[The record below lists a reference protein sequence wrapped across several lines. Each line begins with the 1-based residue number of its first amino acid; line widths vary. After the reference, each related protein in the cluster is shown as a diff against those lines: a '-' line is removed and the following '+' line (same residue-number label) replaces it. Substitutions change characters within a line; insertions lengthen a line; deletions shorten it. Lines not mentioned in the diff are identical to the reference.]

1 MPRRTLA
8 SLVLAVLCAGSS
20 GCLLLPVRSA
30 PGVEGR
36 VVDAMTKRP
45 LAGALVV
52 VRFDG
57 RHGDLLPDPPDRE
70 HLGHAELRT
79 DAQGRF
85 RVGRHFSPGVALWPF
100 FAGEARVIS
109 VLAAGYRCP
118 RPQKT
123 APGAPI
129 EVALAPAADRAD
141 QRASC
146 RPVAA
151 RPGEAAAYMA
161 GWRALFDDGTSDQAQ
176 EDQHRLEQILA
187 ARTALGFGE
196 NCEGPVVDLAL
207 APDGQLAAIAQLER
221 SGTAVH
227 VVDLAD
233 GSSVRAGVA
242 ERMPPRRLAWT
253 TPLQLVAWEPV
264 ATPLR
269 AAATA
274 RLAKER
280 VEVLWNA
287 PAMRARTAPPPTPA
301 PAPPAAPSL
310 PLEPEDIYD
319 EGSNRWAGRTFQL
332 LRDLDPS
339 TGLARERLR
348 IVAAG
353 GERHEVDLP
362 GEPCGPT
369 GHFGRPQYRI
379 SADGSRAVDLRFVG
393 GACRAVSI
401 DLDSGAWKAIDRAGR
416 ARAECRSERRIPPS
430 HLGVALRGYLRQV
443 EGSLAGA
450 GVDATRAYVLRIESS
465 GVARAETRDPSG
477 RTLHVALAPFP
488 VATPLR
494 IVHVSNV
501 APVDGISRPKPLRK
515 APPKVVPKAVRPAP
529 PVDDEQGLEPL

>member
-8 SLVLAVLCAGSS
+8 SLVLTALCAATS

-36 VVDAMTKRP
+36 VVEAGTKRP
-45 LAGALVV
+45 LAGALVL

-57 RHGDLLPDPPDRE
+57 RHGNLLPDRE

-79 DAQGRF
+79 DADGRF
-85 RVGRHFSPGVALWPF
+85 RVGRYFAPGVALWPYF
-100 FAGEARVIS
+100 EGEARVLS
-109 VLAAGYRCP
+109 VLAEGYRCP
-118 RPQKT
+118 RPQKV
-123 APGAPI
+123 APSAPI
-129 EVALAPAADRAD
+129 EVALVPAADRAD
-141 QRASC
+141 QRGSC

-161 GWRALFDDGTSDQAQ
+161 GWRALFDEAVSDQAL
-176 EDQHRLEQILA
+176 EDQRRLEQILA

-196 NCEGPVVDLAL
+196 NCEGPVFDLAL
-207 APDGQLAAIAQLER
+207 SPDGQMAAIAQREKQ
-221 SGTAVH
+221 GTAVQ
-227 VVDLAD
+227 VVDLAA
-233 GSSVRAGVA
+233 GGTARSVRAGVA

-253 TPLQLVAWEPV
+253 SPRQLVVWEPV

-269 AAATA
+269 ASATA
-274 RLAKER
+274 RLAEGR

-287 PAMRARTAPPPTPA
+287 PAVRARTAPAPT

-319 EGSNRWAGRTFQL
+319 EAAKRWAGRGFTL
-332 LRDLDPS
+332 VRGLDPS
-339 TGLARERLR
+339 TGLAREQLR
-348 IVAAG
+348 IVAPDGARRDV
-353 GERHEVDLP
+353 ELP
-362 GEPCGPT
+362 GEPCGPA

-379 SADGSRAVDLRFVG
+379 AADGSHVVDLRFVG

-401 DLDSGAWKAIDRAGR
+401 DLESGSWQAIDGAGR

-443 EGSLAGA
+443 ENSLEGA
-450 GVDATRAYVLRIESS
+450 GVDPTRAYLLRIGPS
-465 GVARAETRDPSG
+465 GAARAETRDASG
-477 RTLHVALAPFP
+477 RAQQVALAPFP

-501 APVDGISRPKPLRK
+501 APVLGVKPSRSEPKAAPKPPRS
-515 APPKVVPKAVRPAP
+515 APPS
-529 PVDDEQGLEPL
+529 DDEQGLEPL